1 MPAFLTFAFYNPNNP
16 ELWVAAGL
24 IAFLAILYFTGA
36 FRMAVGML
44 DSKSAKIQADLDEAA
59 RLRAEA
65 EALLADVHRQREEA
79 EVQAQQM
86 LAEAGAEARMLEAE
100 AKVRLEEQVVRRT
113 ELANRRIQQAEAQ
126 AAAEVKAAAG
136 ELAASLAEAVL
147 AARLSVAKSDPLI
160 DQAIGQ
166 LAERLQ

>member
-44 DSKSAKIQADLDEAA
+44 DSNSAKIQADLDEAA